1 MEAGSQGPE
10 RSPEP
15 QTDEPPQPR
24 WGWGVHRVLGLMYGP
39 LPIGWIICA
48 LGIAL
53 YLVWC

>member
-1 MEAGSQGPE
+1 MEAGPQDPE

-15 QTDEPPQPR
+15 QTDEPPRPR